1 MDAALG
7 RGSPYSPHSSIFTF
21 KFDTATS
28 QTPESASRLRAA
40 VRAAKLESRCGVV
53 VKGKLC
59 ALTLVAVRLTRGAL
73 ANATNRIDTTSHSN
87 AVWMWFTLPPP
98 VPAESTSL
106 APAPAAHTPIQ
117 PPEHTQSSTCVCRCA
132 SHLQNGYTSLLGS
145 VARNEEPVCRRFR
158 RPLFSPKITCSRPPR
173 RRMALSGYRGA
184 GSGTTPPR
192 RRHLGVAILV
202 VIACTV
208 SAAAASAV
216 TAADAVVQ
224 TTVTSAMEARI
235 LQEASSPSPSPVPA
249 TLNVSKGSSG
259 SSTIS
264 VGAVV
269 GIAVAG
275 GVVVGVAVGVY
286 VAFRFH
292 ARKSLAHA
300 ALVDDADDGSAPPVR
315 HAFASPDDILSEQ
328 GRSMWDGAAPLSAAG
343 RREADGVV
351 VDSSRPDGSKV
362 TVRYGRS

>member
-1 MDAALG
+1 M
-7 RGSPYSPHSSIFTF
+7 
-21 KFDTATS
+21 
-28 QTPESASRLRAA
+28 
-40 VRAAKLESRCGVV
+40 
-53 VKGKLC
+53 
-59 ALTLVAVRLTRGAL
+59 
-73 ANATNRIDTTSHSN
+73 
-87 AVWMWFTLPPP
+87 
-98 VPAESTSL
+98 
-106 APAPAAHTPIQ
+106 
-117 PPEHTQSSTCVCRCA
+117 
-132 SHLQNGYTSLLGS
+132 
-145 VARNEEPVCRRFR
+145 
-158 RPLFSPKITCSRPPR
+158 
-173 RRMALSGYRGA
+173 
-184 GSGTTPPR
+184 
-192 RRHLGVAILV
+192 AILV

-224 TTVTSAMEARI
+224 TTSAMEARI
-235 LQEASSPSPSPVPA
+235 LQETSSPSPSPVPA
-249 TLNVSKGSSG
+249 TLNVSKGSSS